1 MKKNVFIL
9 SVLLLFGV
17 FSSTNVKAQCAGP
30 VPNAPVASA
39 PVPINACPG
48 STISLSATEVGT
60 NILWYDV
67 PSGGTPFTTVP
78 SGTTITV
85 NPMVN
90 TVYYAESQTIPSAST
105 TFNFTGGL
113 QTFIVPPGV
122 TSLFVQAW
130 GAQGG
135 SGALGGNSV
144 GGGTGGLGGYA
155 EGFLA
160 VTPGDILNIFVGGQG
175 ATPAGGFNG
184 GGIGGTANAG
194 GGGGSSDIRVG
205 GTAEANRVLTAGGG
219 GGGGRGGCHEGSGT
233 GGVGGAGGAGGGGIG
248 QDGNDSP
255 QSSGVA
261 GGGKGGNFGSI
272 QGAFGPAGVG
282 CSGFL
287 GNPGST
293 ATTGSGAT
301 GGGGQSCC
309 CSSSNSVVGGGGGG
323 GGQLGGGGGGGGSAG
338 TTGCAGNSKGA
349 GGGGGGG
356 SSFTGSLTSPVI
368 NNGIWLGNGQVTVS
382 YSSPLA
388 GCVSATRTAVPVTVS
403 LQPPTLVTATP
414 ATICPG
420 GNSNLN
426 ATSTTGNVRWYDAPT
441 AGNLLATVPSASNFN
456 VSPLSTTTYH
466 AAELE
471 VLAGTST
478 FNFNGSIQTFTVPAG
493 VTSLFVQAW
502 GAQGGSG
509 ALGGN
514 SVGGGTGGLGGYA
527 EGFLA
532 VTPGDI
538 LNIFVGGQGA
548 TPAGGFNGGGNGG
561 TANAG
566 GGGGSSDIRVGGTAE
581 ANRVLT
587 AGGGGGG
594 GRGGCHEGSGTGGVG
609 GAGGAGG
616 GGIGQ
621 DGNDSPQ
628 SSGVAGGGKGGNF
641 GSIQGAFGPAG
652 VGCSGFLGNPG
663 STATTGS
670 GATGGGG
677 QSCCCSSSNSVV
689 GGGGGGGG
697 QLGGGGGGGGSAGTT
712 GCAGNSKGAGGGGG
726 GGSSFTGSL
735 TSPVINNGIWLGNG
749 QVTISWST
757 IGTCESARVP
767 VTVSVNPI
775 AVTASASPTSPCG
788 NSVVTLSATS
798 AAATGYTWMPGSL
811 TNQTEYV
818 QIAANTTYTVTA
830 TDGTCT
836 STSTVALTFNAPTA
850 NLAPATSNQVQYH
863 ADDKESTYFDASC
876 NLIANIDDAV
886 GGNELGLTTTTVNV
900 EPTSLFHNGQPFV
913 RRWYQITPANNI
925 GVNALVK
932 LYINQSDFDNYNTVV
947 TAPYLFMPTSGNN
960 ADPNIA
966 NIRITKNADPGL
978 GNSPVVVPTTVFWNG
993 NFWELSFTATG
1004 FSQFRVHSANNGNVP
1019 LPVALNSFS
1028 GRKVEATN
1036 LLEWSTSTE
1045 QNSAY
1050 FNLQYSTDGANFNT
1064 LSKVNSKSNNGNST
1078 ELLSYEYA
1086 HTNPA
1091 LGHNY
1096 YRLQQADLDGHLNLT
1111 SEVVDLMRST
1121 SGSTLNVYPNPTSD
1135 LLNIDLYSTN
1145 PSSITLK
1152 LLDISG
1158 RKVKEIKVKTD
1169 AGMNKLILSMSDV
1182 IKGMYTLQVYE
1193 GKNLSFTQKVIRK
1206 D

>member
-1 MKKNVFIL
+1 ML
-9 SVLLLFGV
+9 SVLLLLGV
-17 FSSTNVKAQCAGP
+17 FSSTIVKAQCAGP

-48 STISLSATEVGT
+48 STISLSASEPGT

-90 TVYYAESQTIPSAST
+90 TTYYAESQTIPSAST
-105 TFNFTGGL
+105 TFNFTGSM
-113 QTFIVPPGV
+113 QTFTVPVGV

-144 GGGTGGLGGYA
+144 GGGPGGLGGYA

-160 VTPGDILNIFVGGQG
+160 VTPGDVLNIFVGGQG
-175 ATPAGGFNG
+175 ATPLGGFNG
-184 GGIGGTANAG
+184 GGNGGTQNAG

-205 GTAEANRVLTAGGG
+205 GTAEANRVITAGGG

-233 GGVGGAGGAGGGGIG
+233 GGIGGAGGAGGGGIG

-272 QGAFGPAGVG
+272 QGAFGPAGIG

-287 GNPGST
+287 GNPGGT

-309 CSSSNSVVGGGGGG
+309 CSSSNSIVGGGGGG

-338 TTGCAGNSKGA
+338 TTGCGGNSKGA

-356 SSFTGSLTSPVI
+356 SSFTGSLTSGVV
-368 NNGIWLGNGQVTVS
+368 NNGIWLGNGQITIT
-382 YSSPLA
+382 YSSGSV

-403 LQPPTLVTATP
+403 IQPPTLVSATP
-414 ATICPG
+414 ATICAG

-426 ATSTTGNVRWYDAPT
+426 ATSTTGTVRWYDAPT
-441 AGNLLATVPSASNFN
+441 AGTLLTTLPSATNFN
-456 VSPLSTTTYH
+456 VSPAGTTTYY
-466 AAELE
+466 ASAVENLPSGN
-471 VLAGTST
+471 AT
-478 FNFNGSIQTFTVPAG
+478 FNFTGGIQTFTVPAG
-493 VTSLFVQAW
+493 VTSLTIQAS

-509 ALGGN
+509 ATGGQ
-514 SVGGGTGGLGGYA
+514 SSTGGVGGLGATVSGI
-527 EGFLA
+527 LS

-538 LNIFVGGQGA
+538 LNIFVGGQGS
-548 TPAGGFNGGGNGG
+548 TPTGGFNGGANGG
-561 TANAG
+561 SANAG
-566 GGGGSSDIRVGGTAE
+566 GGGGATDIRIGGTAA
-581 ANRVLT
+581 ANRVLV

-594 GRGGCHEGSGTGGVG
+594 GRAGCEVITNIAGGQGGDGGGGNGANGTNAPTSGGVAGAGFGGVG
-609 GAGGAGG
+609 QVGG
-616 GGIGQ
+616 G
-621 DGNDSPQ
+621 
-628 SSGVAGGGKGGNF
+628 
-641 GSIQGAFGPAG
+641 AG
-652 VGCSGFLGNPG
+652 VGCGGFLGAPG
-663 STATTGS
+663 NNATGENGGS
-670 GATGGGG
+670 GGAG
-677 QSCCCSSSNSVV
+677 QACCCFSFASIP

-697 QLGGGGGGGGSAGTT
+697 FLGGAGGGGGSAGTS
-712 GCAGNSKGAGGGGG
+712 GCSGNDKGAGGGGAG
-726 GGSSFTGSL
+726 GTNFTGTM
-735 TSPVINNGIWLGNG
+735 TSTVVVNGIWTGNG
-749 QVTISWST
+749 QVDITWGAVV
-757 IGTCESARVP
+757 GTCESAREP
-767 VTVSVNPI
+767 VTVTFNPI
-775 AVTASASPTSPCG
+775 AVTANANPTSPCG
-788 NSVVTLSATS
+788 NSIVTLTATS
-798 AAATGYTWMPGSL
+798 ATATGYTWMPGGS

-830 TDGTCT
+830 TDGTCS
-836 STSTVALTFNAPTA
+836 STSTVALTFNSPSA
-850 NLAPATSNQVQYH
+850 NLAPATSNQIQYH

-886 GGNELGLTTTTVNV
+886 GGNVLGLTTTTVNV
-900 EPTSLFHNGQPFV
+900 EPSSLTHNGQPFV
-913 RRWYQITPANNI
+913 RRWYQITPANNV
-925 GVNALVK
+925 GVSALVK

-947 TAPYLFMPTSGNN
+947 TPPYLMMPTSGNN
-960 ADPNIA
+960 ADPNIP
-966 NIRITKNADPGL
+966 NIRITKNSDPGL
-978 GNSPVVVPTTVFWNG
+978 GNSPVVITPSAFWNG
-993 NFWELSFTATG
+993 NFWELSFTSTG
-1004 FSQFRVHSANNGNVP
+1004 FSQFRVHSMNTGNVP
-1019 LPVALNSFS
+1019 LPVALSNFS

-1036 LLEWSTSTE
+1036 LLEWATSSE
-1045 QNSAY
+1045 ENSAY
-1050 FNLQYSTDGANFNT
+1050 FNLQYSTDGGNFKT
-1064 LSKVNSKSNNGNST
+1064 LSKVNSKAKNGNSI
-1078 ELLSYEYA
+1078 EVLSYEYA

-1121 SGSTLNVYPNPTSD
+1121 SGSTLNVYPNPTRD
-1135 LLNIDLYSTN
+1135 ILNIDLYSSN
-1145 PSSITLK
+1145 ASSTTLK

-1158 RKVKEIKVKTD
+1158 RKVKEIKLNTEV
-1169 AGMNKLILSMSDV
+1169 GMNKLNISLTDV
-1182 IKGMYTLQVYE
+1182 VKGMYTLQVYE
-1193 GKNLSFTQKVIRK
+1193 GENLSFTQKVTRK